1 MCEKHATIKE
11 RYDHCH
17 EKCSLSKKNNHCLWP
32 VCGVGFSVFPWEG
45 VIGKLRGVP
54 DKYFFIQPFL
64 YCTWKN
70 WFWSLLSKSSL
81 GLFWCVY
88 NIWYMIYIKFH
99 HCDHPG
105 IRSSP
110 LIWVHVTAL
119 VSGGSYWPGPHLGQA
134 WPLIS
139 ETNHLDGHG
148 WGEGCVI
155 KQSNFL
161 LYFSSTSPSK
171 TLLMTT
177 KIIQRWQWQKPAA
190 TLMMIKTQWWS

>member
-1 MCEKHATIKE
+1 MW
-11 RYDHCH
+11 RRVQRLPLGRCH
-17 EKCSLSKKNNHCLWP
+17 RQTQGSTWQIFLYSA
-32 VCGVGFSVFPWEG
+32 
-45 VIGKLRGVP
+45 
-54 DKYFFIQPFL
+54 FFIL
-64 YCTWKN
+64 YLKKIGFGHCFQN
-70 WFWSLLSKSSL
+70 LLWDY
-81 GLFWCVY
+81 FDAFTIY
-88 NIWYMIYIKFH
+88 DIWYIKFH

-105 IRSSP
+105 IGSSP

-161 LYFSSTSPSK
+161 LYFSSTPPSK

-177 KIIQRWQWQKPAA
+177 KKIQRWWWQKPAA